1 MSVEKSILGSALL
14 RAARCANERLEFLSE
29 ASRLLAGSLDVQ
41 ATLDKLAG
49 LIVPRIADWCRIDLV
64 DEQGRL
70 ELRTAADVEPEKAR
84 LVRRMRRLYPPKP
97 QSDPAYRV
105 LRTGRAELVPLVDD
119 AVLAESAC
127 SRHHLRLL
135 KSLGAGSFI
144 CVPLTEHGRNVGVLT
159 VGDSR
164 GRGLTK
170 ADVRLVKELGLR
182 ASAALSNA
190 LLYQKAHAA
199 EENLGRALDAA
210 RMVAWDWDLRSGAV
224 TRSKRAAEIFGVAA
238 RARAGEDLA
247 HIHPEDRPARA
258 AAVRRAIAG
267 CGRYVAR
274 YRLVRPG
281 DAAVLC
287 VDEHGSV
294 RRGADGRPARAT
306 GLLVDVTSARE
317 SEQGLRRQQADQ
329 ELILDT
335 VDAMIWYKDDNNRIV
350 RCNRAAARWAGR
362 RVESIEGRSAYDVFP
377 QEEARAFHE
386 DDLRVLRSGQPTRGV
401 VVESLTPEGEKRWIR
416 RDKIP
421 FRDAVGRAGLVI
433 FALDITEM
441 KRAEESLRQ
450 SEALQREFLANVSH
464 EFRTPVAAI
473 RGFAETLR
481 RGGLEDTRNR
491 ARFVRGIESQTERLG
506 WLIEDMLNLSVL
518 DAGKPLALAPVNL
531 PELLAEYV
539 RSLAPVT
546 DAGGL
551 RVDVR
556 VPAGFSVVADQFY
569 LLQVLEILVNNAVSF
584 NRPGGRIVIAAKKT
598 VSETHIEVR
607 DTGVGIP
614 RRALP
619 RVFEP
624 FFKVRKGASGSTGLG
639 LHIAKRIVERHGG
652 RVWAHSSFGK
662 GSSFNFSLPK
672 TRARATAS

>member
-1 MSVEKSILGSALL
+1 MTVEKSILASALL
-14 RAARCANERLEFLSE
+14 RAARCANERLEFLCE

-41 ATLDKLAG
+41 VTLDKLAG
-49 LIVPRIADWCRIDLV
+49 LIVPRIADWCLIDLV
-64 DEQGRL
+64 DEHGRL
-70 ELRTAADVEPEKAR
+70 ELMSAANVEPGKAR
-84 LVRRMRRLYPPKP
+84 LVRRMRLLYPPK
-97 QSDPAYRV
+97 QESHPAYRV
-105 LRTGRAELVPLVDD
+105 LRSGRAELVPVVDD
-119 AVLAESAC
+119 AVLAEAAS

-144 CVPLTEHGRNVGVLT
+144 CVPLTEHGGNVGVLT

-170 ADVRLVKELGLR
+170 EDVRLVKELGLR

-224 TRSKRAAEIFGVAA
+224 TRSKRAQEIFGVAA
-238 RARAGEDLA
+238 RARAGDDLA
-247 HIHPEDRPARA
+247 RVHPEDRPARA
-258 AAVRRAIAG
+258 AAVRRALAS

-281 DAAVLC
+281 DSAVLC

-294 RRGADGRPARAT
+294 IKGADGRPARAT
-306 GLLVDVTSARE
+306 GLLVDVTTARE
-317 SEQGLRRQQADQ
+317 SEEGLRRQQADQ
-329 ELILDT
+329 ALILNT
-335 VDAMIWYKDDNNRIV
+335 VDAMIWYKDDSNTIV

-362 RVESIEGRSAYDVFP
+362 RIEAIEGRSAYDLFP
-377 QEEARAFHE
+377 SEEARAFHE

-421 FRDAVGRAGLVI
+421 FHDTVGRAGLVI

-518 DAGKPLALAPVNL
+518 DAGKPLALTRINF
-531 PELLAEYV
+531 PELIAEYV

-551 RVDVR
+551 RVKIR
-556 VPAGFSVVADQFY
+556 VPAGFSVFADQFY
-569 LLQVLEILVNNAVSF
+569 LLQVLEILVNNAVAF
-584 NRPGGRIVIAAKKT
+584 NRPGGMILIAAKEN
-598 VSETHIEVR
+598 VIETLIEVR

-619 RVFEP
+619 RVFDP
-624 FFKVRKGASGSTGLG
+624 FFKARKGAAGSTGMG
-639 LHIAKRIVERHGG
+639 LHIAKRIIERHGG
-652 RVWAHSSFGK
+652 RIWAHSALGK
-662 GSSFNFSLPK
+662 GSSFHFSLPK
-672 TRARATAS
+672 TRPHPMAP